1 MPESE
6 SHLITQAF
14 VLGAGLGTRLKR
26 LTHAR
31 PKPLIPVAGKPLIT
45 CAFDHLLG
53 VGVERIVVNTHHCAE
68 AYGRAFPGGAYRHAA
83 LTFRHEPVLLETGGG
98 IKNVEDCLGGA
109 PFLVYNGDILSTLPL
124 QPALAQHFAAGNEV
138 TLVLRSH
145 GGPLQVALAPGT
157 SRVLD
162 IGHRLGRA
170 PGTHLFT
177 GIYVV
182 SPAFF
187 HRLRL
192 EKLSV
197 IPAFLEMIAQGAS
210 LGAVVIDEGDW
221 WDLGTREHYI
231 EVHRT
236 LRAAD
241 PAACWVH
248 PTAQV
253 DPTAR
258 LTGATCVGAGAKV
271 GPGAHLHDC
280 ILWEGTAIASQST
293 LTRCILTE
301 NQSACGP
308 HTDVDF

>member
-1 MPESE
+1 MPEPTP
-6 SHLITQAF
+6 HIANAF

-26 LTHAR
+26 LTQAR

-53 VGVERIVVNTHHCAE
+53 VGVKRIVVNTHHCAE
-68 AYGRAFPGGAYRHAA
+68 AYDRAFPGNAYRHAA

-98 IKNVEDCLGGA
+98 IKNVEDLLGGA

-124 QPALAQHFAAGNEV
+124 EPALAHHFASGNEV

-145 GGPLQVALAPGT
+145 GGPLQVAFDPAT
-157 SRVLD
+157 ARVLD
-162 IGHRLGRA
+162 IGHRLERA

-182 SPAFF
+182 NPAFLR
-187 HRLRL
+187 RLKL

-197 IPAFLEMIAQGAS
+197 IPAFLEMITQGAA
-210 LGAVVIDEGDW
+210 LGAVVIDEGGW
-221 WDLGTREHYI
+221 WDLGTREHYL

-236 LRAAD
+236 LRATD
-241 PAACWVH
+241 PTACWVH

-253 DPTAR
+253 HPTAR
-258 LTGATCVGAGAKV
+258 LTGATCVGAGAKI
-271 GPGAHLHDC
+271 GPSAHLHDC
-280 ILWEGTAIASQST
+280 ILWEGTTIAPESA

-301 NQSACGP
+301 NQSACGK
-308 HTDVDF
+308 HTDIDF